1 MSRRRALQ
9 LAAAATAVGVA
20 PASAAAAVPLTVVAA
35 GAAGR
40 EPDVAEALRWWA
52 PQRQVWT
59 PIGWKS
65 HLFRFDVF
73 YNGTMVCHPDVA
85 LPVGDPKKYLDPYEN
100 KDFQLTVVMPDRGT
114 IPPMPTGSYYMHRA
128 DFGVGIQGWRED
140 KNTPVLW
147 TEHRRQEGLVLRQSA
162 FAHLRGAPDVQTG
175 FEPIYAWTRFSVE
188 QVNEVRAPASFTF
201 VLRLSKAFIK
211 HNINPPQQQEAF
223 VTMQVMPAEAPLGTT
238 LRIEPIFNP
247 GPEPVPA
254 RVYDAAGNVR
264 MAVSVPGATTLTAAA
279 GGVYDLKVVIPVRK
293 GAYVDVLVP
302 MLTQPKAEIDA
313 ELALGYDGALAQAET
328 YWAKKPS
335 TAATVTTPE
344 SYVDQFFRRS
354 VQLAQVIA
362 EKSPDTGKHTFLSGS
377 YGYDLLW
384 STPTSM
390 ISHMFMDLLGYHD
403 VVGSHLDLYLAV
415 QGVLTPPGTSYV
427 NFSKDGYFGTPRS
440 LQSFDWLSDHGA
452 ILEAAARHA
461 LLSRDQT
468 FINRWT
474 DPIVKACDFIK
485 RACGYTNHPAV
496 KGLMPPAKANDTG
509 VEQQAVSIQVWTY
522 KGLASAVRLLQRTNH
537 PRAAEFAAFA
547 DGFRS
552 TYVTALR
559 QAAASAPT
567 WTDPNGVKHPVL
579 PTKFYGPQSAW
590 QDLESFD
597 QGALMSVFAGL
608 MPADDPLMTSF
619 VEFFRVGPNVANF
632 DPAHHTALDR
642 VVLDHEQS
650 SGEPCYSWNLFH
662 SWQRADRGH
671 FLEGLYGLLTGAVS
685 PHTYVSGEHRH
696 GMYGT
701 LFVQPLITW
710 AARHAVIDDSLTA
723 GELNLLRLCP
733 LAWISADSETV
744 FDKMPTL
751 FGPMSLRF
759 RLSADGKTLNVT
771 HTTTWAE
778 SPTRIVVHRPP
789 VPGLERLV
797 VNGTVV
803 G

>member
-1 MSRRRALQ
+1 
-9 LAAAATAVGVA
+9 
-20 PASAAAAVPLTVVAA
+20 
-35 GAAGR
+35 
-40 EPDVAEALRWWA
+40 
-52 PQRQVWT
+52 
-59 PIGWKS
+59 
-65 HLFRFDVF
+65 
-73 YNGTMVCHPDVA
+73 
-85 LPVGDPKKYLDPYEN
+85 
-100 KDFQLTVVMPDRGT
+100 
-114 IPPMPTGSYYMHRA
+114 
-128 DFGVGIQGWRED
+128 
-140 KNTPVLW
+140 
-147 TEHRRQEGLVLRQSA
+147 
-162 FAHLRGAPDVQTG
+162 
-175 FEPIYAWTRFSVE
+175 
-188 QVNEVRAPASFTF
+188 
-201 VLRLSKAFIK
+201 
-211 HNINPPQQQEAF
+211 
-223 VTMQVMPAEAPLGTT
+223 
-238 LRIEPIFNP
+238 
-247 GPEPVPA
+247 
-254 RVYDAAGNVR
+254 
-264 MAVSVPGATTLTAAA
+264 
-279 GGVYDLKVVIPVRK
+279 
-293 GAYVDVLVP
+293 
-302 MLTQPKAEIDA
+302 
-313 ELALGYDGALAQAET
+313 
-328 YWAKKPS
+328 
-335 TAATVTTPE
+335 
-344 SYVDQFFRRS
+344 
-354 VQLAQVIA
+354 
-362 EKSPDTGKHTFLSGS
+362 
-377 YGYDLLW
+377 
-384 STPTSM
+384 
-390 ISHMFMDLLGYHD
+390 
-403 VVGSHLDLYLAV
+403 
-415 QGVLTPPGTSYV
+415 
-427 NFSKDGYFGTPRS
+427 
-440 LQSFDWLSDHGA
+440 
-452 ILEAAARHA
+452 
-461 LLSRDQT
+461 
-468 FINRWT
+468 
-474 DPIVKACDFIK
+474 
-485 RACGYTNHPAV
+485 
-496 KGLMPPAKANDTG
+496 MPPAKANDTG

-662 SWQRADRGH
+662 SWQRADRSH

-710 AARHAVIDDSLTA
+710 AARHAVIDDSLTT
-723 GELNLLRLCP
+723 GELHLLRLCP

-778 SPTRIVVHRPP
+778 SPARIVVHRPP